1 MWVFHSTASAR
12 KRPIEESISRSSG
25 DPMSTNTFTF
35 ANSRPSLF
43 RALLYKEWRQVRSGV
58 LWLVAIFLVIDA
70 LLTIFKSLALSSA
83 DYSYL
88 FYVANGAAPVLAM
101 LVASLTIAQEL
112 QTGTWNWSTS
122 LPASPWQSFASKFL
136 VWFAVSFS
144 TVLLLNLIAAAACRL
159 EIFNPQ
165 FDSVAQLSIEQ
176 AIFGFAL
183 GIQLYFAICIF
194 VFFFEPLIG
203 LCIAAALVG
212 ILQLLIQSISEYV
225 GWQYSSIER
234 DGNFL
239 SIATLLFLHC
249 LLSVILGVCSYRIY
263 RWRWGAGHFWEWSRR
278 ERHPELSLDSV
289 DSWSTTRL
297 RKPTPLKAMLWLDW
311 AGGAKPWLI
320 FGTSIIA
327 LTAITR
333 VAMTKGYVEF
343 AGWLVPLC
351 VIAFVAFGVNSFG
364 KDRWRS
370 RGLFLADKGLYQ
382 RAVAAKTTYCA
393 LFLSIFVLAA
403 AYCQFYEFYFIN
415 SGGRFYHDWKQV
427 AWEITNAASEFLVYS
442 FGLFQLSL
450 MAGATFRNPVI
461 SVLVAIIYFS
471 LVTFSVQLTVD
482 QMNGSV
488 LGPPNLAE
496 MLPGFACLA
505 AIFVFVR
512 LPFKQF
518 VTRGKVPIW
527 PFLIALLMIFL
538 GLLLP
543 TVIRF
548 CRYLWISNSNHPI
561 V

>member
-1 MWVFHSTASAR
+1 
-12 KRPIEESISRSSG
+12 
-25 DPMSTNTFTF
+25 MSTNTFSFTSSHP
-35 ANSRPSLF
+35 NLF
-43 RALLYKEWRQVRSGV
+43 GTLLYKEWRQVRSGV
-58 LWLVAIFLVIDA
+58 LWLVAIFLLIDT
-70 LLTIFKSLALSSA
+70 LLMILKSLALSSA

-101 LVASLTIAQEL
+101 LVASLTLAQEL
-112 QTGTWNWSTS
+112 QTGTWTWSTS
-122 LPASPWQSFASKFL
+122 LPASPWQTFSSKFL
-136 VWFAVSFS
+136 VWLAVSFS
-144 TVLLLNLIAAAACRL
+144 TVVLLNLFAAVACWF
-159 EIFNPQ
+159 EVSNQQ
-165 FDSVAQLSIEQ
+165 FDLVAQQNFEQ

-194 VFFFEPLIG
+194 VFFFEPLVG

-212 ILQLLIQSISEYV
+212 ILQLLIQPISEYV

-239 SIATLLFLHC
+239 SIATLLFLHF
-249 LLSVILGVCSYRIY
+249 LLSVIFGVCSYRIY
-263 RWRWGAGHFWEWSRR
+263 RWRWGAGHFWEWARR
-278 ERHPELSLDSV
+278 ERRPELLLDSV
-289 DSWSTTRL
+289 DSWSTVSL

-320 FGTSIIA
+320 LGTSIIA

-343 AGWLVPLC
+343 AGWYAPLC
-351 VIAFVAFGVNSFG
+351 FVGFVAFGINSFG

-393 LFLSIFVLAA
+393 FFLSIFGLATTVSF
-403 AYCQFYEFYFIN
+403 CFEFFSSQSFRGSYI
-415 SGGRFYHDWKQV
+415 DWKWNFWAMIDYHV
-427 AWEITNAASEFLVYS
+427 TFLIYS
-442 FGLFQLSL
+442 LGLFQLSL
-450 MAGATFRNPVI
+450 MSGATFRNPVI
-461 SVLVAIIYFS
+461 AVLMATISFW
-471 LVTFSVQLTVD
+471 LVGFSVQLTFD
-482 QMNGSV
+482 QINHYVLENGND
-488 LGPPNLAE
+488 LGQPNLAE

-548 CRYLWISNSNHPI
+548 CRYLLVFYSSNPI